1 MIYES
6 RILAQSN
13 VYLSNVDCTIFFIE
27 ESAGIEIQLSFYLA
41 LFNLYL
47 IISEIIA
54 LLYTVKTTVLSNEAS
69 FMSLL
74 KYSLYGYYGFCS
86 RFSFNCIRA
95 NGFFFSVQTRRCA
108 RR

>member
-47 IISEIIA
+47 IISEIITS
-54 LLYTVKTTVLSNEAS
+54 YYI
-69 FMSLL
+69 LL
-74 KYSLYGYYGFCS
+74 KQLYCPMKHLL
-86 RFSFNCIRA
+86 CP
-95 NGFFFSVQTRRCA
+95 C
-108 RR
+108 